1 MNGAIPT
8 LPRPSWRGHRQI
20 FLFKCY
26 GVKLRLSDALN
37 VGPRGLRFAK
47 YLRYVHVFC
56 CFVSFGICHVF
67 SEKSNMIK

>member
-1 MNGAIPT
+1 MNGVIRTFPQA
-8 LPRPSWRGHRQI
+8 SWRGQAQF
-20 FLFKCY
+20 FLFICY

-56 CFVSFGICHVF
+56 FFNLWNFGMCSVR
-67 SEKSNMIK
+67 NQTW